1 MSKSEISKEKP
12 ENSKIF
18 TIIES
23 LCKEAGVSV
32 TRVCTDITGNK
43 GNLPTWKKGNI
54 NTTSLIKLTEYFD
67 VSADYLL
74 GRTDNPKESGIKSG
88 DITGDHNSGNTGS
101 VNIGVSSQEAFPET
115 HDSFTKKFML
125 VFDSLD
131 FDKQVAVVN
140 YALEQ
145 AKKSA

>member
-23 LCKEAGVSV
+23 LCKKAGVSV

-74 GRTDNPKESGIKSG
+74 GRTDNPKESVIKSG
-88 DITGDHNSGNTGS
+88 DITGNHNSGNTGAVTIES
-101 VNIGVSSQEAFPET
+101 NSHDAPEI
-115 HDSFTKKFML
+115 DKFTAEFLKRFEK
-125 VFDSLD
+125 LD
-131 FDKQVAVVN
+131 FDDK
-140 YALEQ
+140 LEIMNLTTQ
-145 AKKSA
+145 KLKKSA